1 MARKSII
8 FINRGVDILER
19 KKGGGRLVLLG
30 LPFFLVGLF
39 VTQIPFGIVPIELE
53 ARPLVM
59 AILWP
64 LGPLFAVVGFI
75 LMLSRS
81 GLAINRR
88 TRVAIQWWGL
98 LIPMKKKAY
107 NLDNFEKVQI
117 EFLAGDRHSPDTFLV
132 NLISTGSQNTLN
144 IVYLTN
150 YEMSVNAAEELAS
163 FIDKPIENLASNF
176 PNEES
181 SL

>member
-1 MARKSII
+1 MI
-8 FINRGVDILER
+8 FINRGVDIIER

-39 VTQIPFGIVPIELE
+39 VAQIPFSLIPVELE

-64 LGPLFAVVGFI
+64 LGPLFAMVGFI

-81 GLAINRR
+81 GLAINRQ

-98 LIPMKKKAY
+98 LIPMKKKEY
-107 NLDNFEKVQI
+107 NLDNFEKVRI
-117 EFLAGDRHSPDTFLV
+117 EFQAGDKHSFDTFLI
-132 NLISTGSQNTLN
+132 NLNSTGSQNTLN

-150 YEMSVNAAEELAS
+150 YEIAVEAAEELAN
-163 FIDKPIENLASNF
+163 FINKPIENLASNF
-176 PNEES
+176 QHEERS
-181 SL
+181 